1 MFDQKINLANNANVE
16 IIQKLYLY
24 KQTTLILQF
33 FFSYYN

>member
-24 KQTTLILQF
+24 NQTTLILQF
-33 FFSYYN
+33 FFFLL